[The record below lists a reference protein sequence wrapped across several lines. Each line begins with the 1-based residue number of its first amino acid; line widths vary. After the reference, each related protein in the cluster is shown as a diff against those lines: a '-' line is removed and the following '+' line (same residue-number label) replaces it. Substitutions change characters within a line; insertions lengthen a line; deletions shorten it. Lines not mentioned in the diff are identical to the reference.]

1 LCIQTYNTSWM
12 MRSTVVLASKLI
24 ASFIGKAKMGEEDSK
39 EWYFF
44 CRKGMKYPTGTR
56 ANRATKE
63 GYWKATGKDREIFF
77 KPAAGHDDVDRR
89 EQLVGM
95 KKTLVFYTGRAPRGT
110 KTNWVMH
117 EFRLIEGK
125 GKYSRHRTTND
136 DLLLRFNPKVTN
148 TTIPL
153 A

>member
-1 LCIQTYNTSWM
+1 M